1 MTSQFFT
8 ERRMDRVR
16 LNRDYDFDSS
26 RKRPCMGL
34 SRDTKMFVV
43 KGFISQSGVID
54 IAEKMAGVAAGV
66 FL

>member
-1 MTSQFFT
+1 
-8 ERRMDRVR
+8 
-16 LNRDYDFDSS
+16 
-26 RKRPCMGL
+26 MGL